1 MSEPSLASILLKGH
15 RSYPAPTKMYLFFFF
30 FNLWVSEMAL
40 CVRAH
45 AAKAGSSQDL
55 RV

>member
-15 RSYPAPTKMYLFFFF
+15 RSYPAPTKIYLFF

-40 CVRAH
+40 CVRAR